1 VLGRTQQAGLSEST
15 VVAGLKQALQV
26 GTERAIASTSKPGGF
41 LEDPLLRIALPDD
54 LDRMAKGLRTVG
66 LGSRVDELE
75 VAMNRAAEAASAE
88 AATVF
93 WDAIRSMTI
102 SDAMGI
108 LHGGDA
114 AATEY
119 FRSRTEGTL
128 RERFSPVVDDA
139 MKQVGLVQLYDQL
152 VGRSQLL
159 GLFGSPTVEL
169 NRYVTDQTL
178 DGLFLVLAGEEK
190 RIREDPVARSTDLLR
205 TVFGR
210 R

>member
-1 VLGRTQQAGLSEST
+1 MLDGTDQAGLSEST

-54 LDRMAKGLRTVG
+54 LDRMAKGLRAVG
-66 LGSRVDELE
+66 LGSQVDQLE
-75 VAMNRAAEAASAE
+75 VTMNRAAEAASAE

-108 LHGGDA
+108 LHGGDD

-139 MKQVGLVQLYDQL
+139 MKQVGLVRLYDQL

-159 GLFGSPTVEL
+159 GLFGSPTVDL
-169 NRYVTDQTL
+169 DRYVTDQTL

>member
-1 VLGRTQQAGLSEST
+1 VLGRTEQAGLSEST
-15 VVAGLKQALQV
+15 VMAGLKQALQV

-41 LEDPLLRIALPDD
+41 LDDPLLRIALPDD